1 MAKQMIYGEE
11 ARKKLLDGITAA
23 TDAIKVT
30 LGPKARTV
38 VLDKSFGSPTIIN
51 DGVTIAKDIELPDPY
66 ENMGAQ
72 LVKEVAS
79 KAQDN
84 AGDGTS
90 TAAIL
95 AQSLSS
101 YGLRNVSAGMSPV
114 NLKSGFDKAIET
126 VVSELKSASKPVKE
140 SGEVIEQVA
149 SISANNDSEIGSL
162 IASAVEKVGHD
173 GIITVEEAKSMETS
187 LKVVEGMEFD
197 KGYVSPYMITDRE
210 KREAILENPKILLTD
225 HTVSSA
231 QDLIPALEVAVKQT
245 KSPLLIISK
254 DLEGEALAT
263 LVLNVASKVV
273 KACAVKAPG
282 FGDEQGEQL
291 EDIAILTGGT
301 VVVKD
306 QGSELKDIT
315 ETHLGTAEKVIIG
328 KNKTTLISGGGSKKA
343 IDERVSIL
351 KSQSNVATSKWDKEK
366 LDKRIGRLSGGVA
379 VLEIGAATETEMKE
393 KKGRVDDALS
403 ATRAA
408 MAEGVVAGGGVALLR
423 ASDSLEAK
431 VIKNTG
437 NLSAEESVGVKI
449 VKDALAIPARQI
461 AENAGEDG
469 SVVVSKIREGKG
481 NFGFN
486 ARTNTYEDLM
496 KAGVV
501 DPVKVTRNAIQ
512 AAGSIAGLVLT
523 TETLVC
529 DIPEE
534 NSGMPAM
541 PDMGGMG
548 GMGGMM

>member
-72 LVKEVAS
+72 LVKEVAI

-315 ETHLGTAEKVIIG
+315 ETHLGTAERVIIG

-393 KKGRVDDALS
+393 KKGRVDDALN

-423 ASDSLEAK
+423 ASESLEKLAGK
-431 VIKNTG
+431 
-437 NLSAEESVGVKI
+437 LSDEESVGVKI
-449 VKDALAIPARQI
+449 VRDALAIPSRQI
-461 AENAGEDG
+461 ADNAGEDG

>member
-11 ARKKLLDGITAA
+11 ARKKLLEGISAA
-23 TDAIKVT
+23 ADAIKVT

-51 DGVTIAKDIELPDPY
+51 DGVTIAKDIELPDAY

-90 TAAIL
+90 TAAVL
-95 AQSLSS
+95 AQALSS

-126 VVSELKSASKPVKE
+126 VVADLKKASKPVE
-140 SGEVIEQVA
+140 SGEVIKQVA
-149 SISANNDSEIGSL
+149 SISANNDSEIGTL
-162 IASAVEKVGHD
+162 IADAVEKVGHD

-197 KGYVSPYMITDRE
+197 KGYVSPYMVTDRE
-210 KREAILENPKILLTD
+210 KREAVLENPKILYTD
-225 HTVSSA
+225 HTVSAA
-231 QDLIPALEVAVKQT
+231 QDLIPALEVAVKQS
-245 KSPLLIISK
+245 KSPLLIVAK
-254 DLEGEALAT
+254 DVEGEALAT

-291 EDIAILTGGT
+291 EDLAILTGGT
-301 VVVKD
+301 VLVKD
-306 QGSELKDIT
+306 QGAELKEIT
-315 ETHLGTAEKVIIG
+315 EAHLGTAEKVIIG
-328 KNKTTLISGGGSKKA
+328 KNKTTIISGGGSKKA
-343 IDERVSIL
+343 IEDRVGIL
-351 KSQSNVATSKWDKEK
+351 RSQSNVASSKWDKEK

-393 KKGRVDDALS
+393 KKARVDDALN

-423 ASDSLEAK
+423 ASQSLDKMASK
-431 VIKNTG
+431 
-437 NLSAEESVGVKI
+437 LSDEESVGVRI
-449 VKDALAIPARQI
+449 VRDALAIPARQI

-469 SVVVSKIREGKG
+469 SVVAVSY
-481 NFGFN
+481 
-486 ARTNTYEDLM
+486 THLTL
-496 KAGVV
+496 
-501 DPVKVTRNAIQ
+501 PTTR
-512 AAGSIAGLVLT
+512 
-523 TETLVC
+523 
-529 DIPEE
+529 
-534 NSGMPAM
+534 
-541 PDMGGMG
+541 
-548 GMGGMM
+548 

>member
-1 MAKQMIYGEE
+1 MIYGEE

-38 VLDKSFGSPTIIN
+38 ILDKSFGSPTIIN

-72 LVKEVAS
+72 LVKEVAI

-95 AQSLSS
+95 AQSLSY

-301 VVVKD
+301 VIVKD

-315 ETHLGTAEKVIIG
+315 EAHLGTAEKVIIG

-393 KKGRVDDALS
+393 KKGRVDDALN

-423 ASDSLEAK
+423 ASESLEKLAGK
-431 VIKNTG
+431 
-437 NLSAEESVGVKI
+437 LSDEESVGVKI
-449 VKDALAIPARQI
+449 VRDALAIPSRQI
-461 AENAGEDG
+461 ADNAGEDG

-512 AAGSIAGLVLT
+512 AAGSIAGLILT

-548 GMGGMM
+548 GMM

>member
-1 MAKQMIYGEE
+1 MIYGEE
-11 ARKKLLDGITAA
+11 ARKKLLDGITTA

-38 VLDKSFGSPTIIN
+38 ILDKSFGSPTIIN

-72 LVKEVAS
+72 LVKEVAI

-95 AQSLSS
+95 AQSLSY

-114 NLKSGFDKAIET
+114 NLRSGFDKAIEM

-162 IASAVEKVGHD
+162 IASAVEKVGRD

-231 QDLIPALEVAVKQT
+231 QDLIPALEVAVKQS
-245 KSPLLIISK
+245 KKPLLIISK

-263 LVLNVASKVV
+263 LVLNVVSGHV

-301 VVVKD
+301 VIVKD

-315 ETHLGTAEKVIIG
+315 EAHFGTAERVIIG

-393 KKGRVDDALS
+393 KKGRVDDALN

-423 ASDSLEAK
+423 ASESLEKLA
-431 VIKNTG
+431 G
-437 NLSAEESVGVKI
+437 ELSDEESVGVKI
-449 VKDALAIPARQI
+449 VRDALAIPSRQI
-461 AENAGEDG
+461 ADNAGEDG

-512 AAGSIAGLVLT
+512 AAGSIAGLILT

-548 GMGGMM
+548 GMM

>member
-1 MAKQMIYGEE
+1 MIYGEE

-72 LVKEVAS
+72 LVKEVAI

-95 AQSLSS
+95 AQSLSY

-315 ETHLGTAEKVIIG
+315 ETHLGSAEKVIIG

-351 KSQSNVATSKWDKEK
+351 KSQSKVATSKWDKEK

-393 KKGRVDDALS
+393 KKGRVDDALN

-423 ASDSLEAK
+423 ASESLEKLAGK
-431 VIKNTG
+431 
-437 NLSAEESVGVKI
+437 LSDEESVGVKI
-449 VKDALAIPARQI
+449 VRDALAIPSRQI
-461 AENAGEDG
+461 ADNAGEDG

>member
-11 ARKKLLDGITAA
+11 ARKKLLDGINSA

-51 DGVTIAKDIELPDPY
+51 DGVTIAKDIELPDAY

-114 NLKSGFDKAIET
+114 NLKSGFDKAIGT
-126 VVSELKSASKPVKE
+126 VVDQLKSASISVE
-140 SGEVIEQVA
+140 SSEVIEQVA
-149 SISANNDSEIGSL
+149 SISANNDPEIGKL
-162 IASAVEKVGHD
+162 IADAVDKVGHD

-187 LKVVEGMEFD
+187 LKVVEVMEFD
-197 KGYVSPYMITDRE
+197 KCYVSPYMITDRE
-210 KREAILENPKILLTD
+210 KREAVLENPKILLTD
-225 HTVSSA
+225 HTVSAA
-231 QDLIPALEVAVKQT
+231 QDLIPALEVAVKQS
-245 KSPLLIISK
+245 KAPLLIIAK
-254 DLEGEALAT
+254 DVEGEALAT

-301 VVVKD
+301 VLVKD

-315 ETHLGTAEKVIIG
+315 EAHLGTAEKIIIG
-328 KNKTTLISGGGSKKA
+328 KNKTTVISGGGSKKS
-343 IDERVSIL
+343 INDRVEIL
-351 KSQSNVATSKWDKEK
+351 RSQSNVATSKWDKEK
-366 LDKRIGRLSGGVA
+366 LDKRVGRLSGGVA

-393 KKGRVDDALS
+393 KKARVDDALN

-408 MAEGVVAGGGVALLR
+408 MAEGVVTGGGVALLR
-423 ASDSLEAK
+423 ASESLDKLAGK
-431 VIKNTG
+431 
-437 NLSAEESVGVKI
+437 LSDEESVGVKI
-449 VKDALAIPARQI
+449 VRDALAIPARQI
-461 AENAGEDG
+461 ADNAGEDG
-469 SVVVSKIREGKG
+469 SVVVSKIKEGKG

-523 TETLVC
+523 TETLVS

-534 NSGMPAM
+534 NAGAMPPM

>member
-38 VLDKSFGSPTIIN
+38 ILDKSFGSPTIIN

-72 LVKEVAS
+72 LVKEVAI

-95 AQSLSS
+95 AQSLSY

-114 NLKSGFDKAIET
+114 NLKSGFDKAIEM

-301 VVVKD
+301 VIVKD

-315 ETHLGTAEKVIIG
+315 EAHLGTAEKVIIG
-328 KNKTTLISGGGSKKA
+328 KNNTTLISGGGSKKA

-393 KKGRVDDALS
+393 KKGRVDDALN

-423 ASDSLEAK
+423 ASESLEKLAGK
-431 VIKNTG
+431 
-437 NLSAEESVGVKI
+437 LSDEESVGVKI
-449 VKDALAIPARQI
+449 VRDALAIPSRQI
-461 AENAGEDG
+461 ADNAGEDG

-512 AAGSIAGLVLT
+512 AAGSIAGLILT

>member
-1 MAKQMIYGEE
+1 MIYGEE

-38 VLDKSFGSPTIIN
+38 VLDRSFGSPTIIN

-72 LVKEVAS
+72 LVKEVAI

-95 AQSLSS
+95 AQSLSY

-273 KACAVKAPG
+273 RACAVKAPG

-315 ETHLGTAEKVIIG
+315 EAHLGTAEKVIIG

-393 KKGRVDDALS
+393 KKGRVDDALN

-423 ASDSLEAK
+423 ASESLRKLAGK
-431 VIKNTG
+431 
-437 NLSAEESVGVKI
+437 LSDEESVGVKI
-449 VKDALAIPARQI
+449 VRDALAIPSRQI
-461 AENAGEDG
+461 ADNAGEDG

-496 KAGVV
+496 KAGVI

>member
-95 AQSLSS
+95 AQSLSY

-126 VVSELKSASKPVKE
+126 VVSELKSASTPVKE

-315 ETHLGTAEKVIIG
+315 EAHLGTAEKVIIG

-343 IDERVSIL
+343 IDGRVSIL

-393 KKGRVDDALS
+393 KKGRVDDALN

-423 ASDSLEAK
+423 ASESLEKLAGK
-431 VIKNTG
+431 
-437 NLSAEESVGVKI
+437 LSDEESVGVKI
-449 VKDALAIPARQI
+449 VRDALAIPSRQI
-461 AENAGEDG
+461 ADNAGEDG

>member
-11 ARKKLLDGITAA
+11 ARKKLLDGINSA

-51 DGVTIAKDIELPDPY
+51 DGVTIAKDIELPDAY

-114 NLKSGFDKAIET
+114 NLKSGFDKAIGT
-126 VVSELKSASKPVKE
+126 VVDQLKSASISVE
-140 SGEVIEQVA
+140 SSEVIEQVA
-149 SISANNDSEIGSL
+149 SISANNDPEIGKL
-162 IASAVEKVGHD
+162 IADAVDKVGHD

-210 KREAILENPKILLTD
+210 KREAVLENPKILLTD
-225 HTVSSA
+225 HTVSAA
-231 QDLIPALEVAVKQT
+231 QDLIPALEVAVKQS
-245 KSPLLIISK
+245 KAPLLIIAK
-254 DLEGEALAT
+254 DVEGEALAT

-301 VVVKD
+301 VLVKD

-315 ETHLGTAEKVIIG
+315 EAHLGTAEKIIIG
-328 KNKTTLISGGGSKKA
+328 KNKTTVISGGGSKKS
-343 IDERVSIL
+343 INDRVEIL
-351 KSQSNVATSKWDKEK
+351 RSQSNVATSKWDKEK
-366 LDKRIGRLSGGVA
+366 LDKRVGRLSGGVA

-393 KKGRVDDALS
+393 KKARVDDALN

-408 MAEGVVAGGGVALLR
+408 MAEGVVTGGGVALLR
-423 ASDSLEAK
+423 ASESLDKLAGK
-431 VIKNTG
+431 
-437 NLSAEESVGVKI
+437 LSDEESVGVKI
-449 VKDALAIPARQI
+449 VRDALAIPARQI
-461 AENAGEDG
+461 ADNAGEDG
-469 SVVVSKIREGKG
+469 SVVVSKIKEGKG

-523 TETLVC
+523 TETLVS

-534 NSGMPAM
+534 NAGAMPPM

>member
-38 VLDKSFGSPTIIN
+38 ILDKSFGSPTIIN

-72 LVKEVAS
+72 LVKEVAI

-95 AQSLSS
+95 AQSLSY

-114 NLKSGFDKAIET
+114 NLKRGFDKAIET

-301 VVVKD
+301 VIVKD

-315 ETHLGTAEKVIIG
+315 EAHLGTAEKVIIG
-328 KNKTTLISGGGSKKA
+328 KNKTTLIAGGGSKKA

-393 KKGRVDDALS
+393 KKGRVDDALN

-423 ASDSLEAK
+423 ASESLEKLAGK
-431 VIKNTG
+431 
-437 NLSAEESVGVKI
+437 LSDEESVGVKI
-449 VKDALAIPARQI
+449 VRDALAIPSRQI
-461 AENAGEDG
+461 ADNAGEDG

-496 KAGVV
+496 KAGVI

-512 AAGSIAGLVLT
+512 AAGSIAGLILT

>member
-1 MAKQMIYGEE
+1 MIYGEE

-38 VLDKSFGSPTIIN
+38 ILDKSFGSPTIIN

-72 LVKEVAS
+72 LVKEVAI

-95 AQSLSS
+95 AQSLSY

-114 NLKSGFDKAIET
+114 NLRSGFDKAIEM

-225 HTVSSA
+225 HTISSA

-301 VVVKD
+301 VIVKD

-315 ETHLGTAEKVIIG
+315 EAHLGTAEKVIIG

-393 KKGRVDDALS
+393 KKGRVDDALN

-423 ASDSLEAK
+423 ASESLEKLA
-431 VIKNTG
+431 G
-437 NLSAEESVGVKI
+437 ELSDEESVGVKI
-449 VKDALAIPARQI
+449 VRDALAIPSRQI
-461 AENAGEDG
+461 ADNAGEDG

-496 KAGVV
+496 KAGVI

-512 AAGSIAGLVLT
+512 AAGSIAGLILT
-523 TETLVC
+523 TETLIC

-534 NSGMPAM
+534 NSRMPAM

>member
-11 ARKKLLDGITAA
+11 ARKKLLDGINSA

-51 DGVTIAKDIELPDPY
+51 DGVTIAKDIELPDAY

-114 NLKSGFDKAIET
+114 NLKSGFDKAIGT
-126 VVSELKSASKPVKE
+126 VVDQLKSASISVE
-140 SGEVIEQVA
+140 SSEVIEQVA
-149 SISANNDSEIGSL
+149 SISANNDPEIGKL
-162 IASAVEKVGHD
+162 IADAVDKVGHD

-210 KREAILENPKILLTD
+210 KREAVLENPKILLTD
-225 HTVSSA
+225 HTVSAA
-231 QDLIPALEVAVKQT
+231 QDLIPALEVAVKQS
-245 KSPLLIISK
+245 KAPLLIIAK
-254 DLEGEALAT
+254 DVEGEALAT

-301 VVVKD
+301 VLVKD

-315 ETHLGTAEKVIIG
+315 EAHLGTAEKIIIG
-328 KNKTTLISGGGSKKA
+328 KNKTTVISGGGSKKS
-343 IDERVSIL
+343 INDRVEIL
-351 KSQSNVATSKWDKEK
+351 RSQSNVATSKWDKEK
-366 LDKRIGRLSGGVA
+366 LDKRVGRLSGGGA

-393 KKGRVDDALS
+393 KKARVDDALN

-408 MAEGVVAGGGVALLR
+408 MAEGVVTGGGVALLR
-423 ASDSLEAK
+423 ASESLDKLAGK
-431 VIKNTG
+431 
-437 NLSAEESVGVKI
+437 LSDEESVGVKI
-449 VKDALAIPARQI
+449 VRDALAIPARQI
-461 AENAGEDG
+461 ADNAGEDG
-469 SVVVSKIREGKG
+469 SVVVSKIKEGKG

-523 TETLVC
+523 TETLVS

-534 NSGMPAM
+534 NAGAMPPM

>member
-72 LVKEVAS
+72 LVKEVAI

-95 AQSLSS
+95 AQSLSY

-126 VVSELKSASKPVKE
+126 VVSELKSASTPVKE

-315 ETHLGTAEKVIIG
+315 EAHLGTAEKVIIG

-343 IDERVSIL
+343 IDGRVSIL

-393 KKGRVDDALS
+393 KKGRVDDALN

-423 ASDSLEAK
+423 ASESLEKLAGK
-431 VIKNTG
+431 
-437 NLSAEESVGVKI
+437 LSDEESVGVKI
-449 VKDALAIPARQI
+449 VRDALAIPSRQI
-461 AENAGEDG
+461 ADNAGEDG

>member
-343 IDERVSIL
+343 IDGRVSIL

-393 KKGRVDDALS
+393 KKGRVDDALN

-423 ASDSLEAK
+423 ASESLEKLAGK
-431 VIKNTG
+431 
-437 NLSAEESVGVKI
+437 LSDEESVGVKI
-449 VKDALAIPARQI
+449 VRDALAIPSRQI
-461 AENAGEDG
+461 ADNAGEDG

>member
-1 MAKQMIYGEE
+1 MIYGEE
-11 ARKKLLDGITAA
+11 ARKKLLDGINSA

-51 DGVTIAKDIELPDPY
+51 DGVTIAKDIELPDAY

-114 NLKSGFDKAIET
+114 NLKSGFDKAIGT
-126 VVSELKSASKPVKE
+126 VVDQLKSASISVE
-140 SGEVIEQVA
+140 SSEVIEQVA
-149 SISANNDSEIGSL
+149 SISANNDPEIGKL
-162 IASAVEKVGHD
+162 IADAVDKVGHD

-210 KREAILENPKILLTD
+210 KREAVLENPKILLTD
-225 HTVSSA
+225 HTVSAA
-231 QDLIPALEVAVKQT
+231 QDLIPALEVAVKQS
-245 KSPLLIISK
+245 KAPLLIIAK
-254 DLEGEALAT
+254 DVEGEALAT

-301 VVVKD
+301 VLVKD

-315 ETHLGTAEKVIIG
+315 EAHLGTAEKIIIG
-328 KNKTTLISGGGSKKA
+328 KNKTTVISGGGSKKS
-343 IDERVSIL
+343 INDRVEIL
-351 KSQSNVATSKWDKEK
+351 RSQSNVATSKWDKEK
-366 LDKRIGRLSGGVA
+366 LDKRVGRLSGGVA

-393 KKGRVDDALS
+393 KKARVDDALN

-408 MAEGVVAGGGVALLR
+408 MAEGVVTGGGVALLR
-423 ASDSLEAK
+423 ASESLDKLAGK
-431 VIKNTG
+431 
-437 NLSAEESVGVKI
+437 LSDEESVGVKI
-449 VKDALAIPARQI
+449 VRDALAIPARQI
-461 AENAGEDG
+461 ADNAGEDG
-469 SVVVSKIREGKG
+469 SVVVSKIKEGKG

-523 TETLVC
+523 TETLVS

-534 NSGMPAM
+534 NAGAMPPM

>member
-1 MAKQMIYGEE
+1 MIYGEE

-38 VLDKSFGSPTIIN
+38 ILDKSFGSPTIIN

-72 LVKEVAS
+72 LVKEVAI

-95 AQSLSS
+95 AQSLSY

-273 KACAVKAPG
+273 RACAVKAPG

-301 VVVKD
+301 VIVKD

-315 ETHLGTAEKVIIG
+315 EAHLGTAEKVIIG

-393 KKGRVDDALS
+393 KKGRVDDALN

-423 ASDSLEAK
+423 ASESLEKLAGK
-431 VIKNTG
+431 
-437 NLSAEESVGVKI
+437 LSDEESVGVKI
-449 VKDALAIPARQI
+449 VRDALAIPSRQI
-461 AENAGEDG
+461 ADNAGEDG

-512 AAGSIAGLVLT
+512 AAGSIAGLILT

-548 GMGGMM
+548 GMM

>member
-38 VLDKSFGSPTIIN
+38 ILDKSFGSPTIIN

-72 LVKEVAS
+72 LVKEVAI

-95 AQSLSS
+95 AQSLSY

-114 NLKSGFDKAIET
+114 NLKSGFDKAIEM

-301 VVVKD
+301 VIVKD

-315 ETHLGTAEKVIIG
+315 EAHLGTAEKVIIG

-393 KKGRVDDALS
+393 KKGRVDDALN

-423 ASDSLEAK
+423 ASESLEKLAGK
-431 VIKNTG
+431 
-437 NLSAEESVGVKI
+437 LSDEESVGVKI
-449 VKDALAIPARQI
+449 VRDALAIPSRQI
-461 AENAGEDG
+461 ADNAGEDG

-512 AAGSIAGLVLT
+512 AAGSIAGLILT

>member
-38 VLDKSFGSPTIIN
+38 ILDKSFGSPTIIN

-72 LVKEVAS
+72 LVKEVAI

-95 AQSLSS
+95 AQSLSY

-301 VVVKD
+301 VIVKD

-315 ETHLGTAEKVIIG
+315 EAHLGTAEKVIIG

-393 KKGRVDDALS
+393 KKGRVDDALN

-423 ASDSLEAK
+423 ASESLEKLAGK
-431 VIKNTG
+431 
-437 NLSAEESVGVKI
+437 LSDEESVGVKI
-449 VKDALAIPARQI
+449 VRDALAIPSRQI
-461 AENAGEDG
+461 ADNAGEDG

-512 AAGSIAGLVLT
+512 AAGSIAGLILT

>member
-1 MAKQMIYGEE
+1 MIYGEE

-38 VLDKSFGSPTIIN
+38 ILDKSFGSPTIIN

-72 LVKEVAS
+72 LVKEVAI

-95 AQSLSS
+95 AQSLSY

-301 VVVKD
+301 VIVKD

-315 ETHLGTAEKVIIG
+315 EAHLGTAEKVIIG

-393 KKGRVDDALS
+393 KKGRVDDALN

-423 ASDSLEAK
+423 ASESLEKLAGK
-431 VIKNTG
+431 
-437 NLSAEESVGVKI
+437 LSDEESVGVKI
-449 VKDALAIPARQI
+449 VRDALAIPSRQI
-461 AENAGEDG
+461 ADNAGEDG

>member
-11 ARKKLLDGITAA
+11 ARKKLLDGINSA

-51 DGVTIAKDIELPDPY
+51 DGVTIAKDIELPDAY

-114 NLKSGFDKAIET
+114 NLRSGFDKAIST
-126 VVSELKSASKPVKE
+126 VVDELKSASISVE
-140 SGEVIEQVA
+140 SSEVIEQVA
-149 SISANNDSEIGSL
+149 SISANNDSEIGKL

-210 KREAILENPKILLTD
+210 KREAVLENPKILLTD
-225 HTVSSA
+225 HTVSAA
-231 QDLIPALEVAVKQT
+231 QDLIPALEIAVKQS
-245 KSPLLIISK
+245 KAPLLIVSK
-254 DLEGEALAT
+254 DVEGEALAT

-291 EDIAILTGGT
+291 EDIAMLTGGT
-301 VVVKD
+301 VLVKD

-315 ETHLGTAEKVIIG
+315 ESHLGTAEKVIIG
-328 KNKTTLISGGGSKKA
+328 KNKTTVISGGGSKKA
-343 IDERVSIL
+343 ISDRVEIL
-351 KSQSNVATSKWDKEK
+351 RSQSNVATSKWDKEK

-393 KKGRVDDALS
+393 KKARVDDALN

-408 MAEGVVAGGGVALLR
+408 MAEGVVTGGGVALLR
-423 ASDSLEAK
+423 ASESLDKLAGK
-431 VIKNTG
+431 
-437 NLSAEESVGVKI
+437 LSDEESVGVKI
-449 VKDALAIPARQI
+449 VRDALAIPARQI

-523 TETLVC
+523 TETLVS

-534 NSGMPAM
+534 GGGAMPAM

>member
-38 VLDKSFGSPTIIN
+38 ILDKSFGSPTIIN

-72 LVKEVAS
+72 LVKEVAI

-95 AQSLSS
+95 AQSLSY

-149 SISANNDSEIGSL
+149 SISANNDSEIISL

-301 VVVKD
+301 VIVKD

-315 ETHLGTAEKVIIG
+315 EAHLGTAEKVIIG

-393 KKGRVDDALS
+393 KKGRVDDALN

-423 ASDSLEAK
+423 ASESLEKLAGK
-431 VIKNTG
+431 
-437 NLSAEESVGVKI
+437 LSDEESVGVKI
-449 VKDALAIPARQI
+449 VRDALAIPSRQI
-461 AENAGEDG
+461 ADNAGEEG

-496 KAGVV
+496 KAGVI

>member
-1 MAKQMIYGEE
+1 MIYGEE
-11 ARKKLLDGITAA
+11 ARKKLLDGINSA

-51 DGVTIAKDIELPDPY
+51 DGVTIAKDIELPDAY

-114 NLKSGFDKAIET
+114 NLKSGFDKAIDT
-126 VVSELKSASKPVKE
+126 VVDRLKSASISVE
-140 SGEVIEQVA
+140 SSEVIEQVA
-149 SISANNDSEIGSL
+149 SISANNDPEIGKL
-162 IASAVEKVGHD
+162 IADAVDKVGHD

-210 KREAILENPKILLTD
+210 KREAVLENPKILLTD
-225 HTVSSA
+225 HTVSAA
-231 QDLIPALEVAVKQT
+231 QDLIPALEVAVKQS
-245 KSPLLIISK
+245 KSPLLIIAK
-254 DLEGEALAT
+254 DVEGEALAT

-301 VVVKD
+301 VLVKD

-315 ETHLGTAEKVIIG
+315 ETHLGTADKVIIG
-328 KNKTTLISGGGSKKA
+328 KNKTTVISGAGSKKS
-343 IDERVSIL
+343 IKDRVEIL
-351 KSQSNVATSKWDKEK
+351 RSQSNVATSKWDKEK
-366 LDKRIGRLSGGVA
+366 LDKRVGRLSGGVA

-393 KKGRVDDALS
+393 KKARVDDALN

-423 ASDSLEAK
+423 ASESLDKLAGK
-431 VIKNTG
+431 
-437 NLSAEESVGVKI
+437 LSDEESVGVKI
-449 VKDALAIPARQI
+449 VRDALAIPARQI
-461 AENAGEDG
+461 ADNAGEDG
-469 SVVVSKIREGKG
+469 SVVVSKIKEGKG

-523 TETLVC
+523 TETLVS

-534 NSGMPAM
+534 NAGAMPPM

>member
-1 MAKQMIYGEE
+1 MIYGEE
-11 ARKKLLDGITAA
+11 ARKKLLDGINSA

-51 DGVTIAKDIELPDPY
+51 DGVTIAKDIELPDAY

-114 NLKSGFDKAIET
+114 NLRSGFDKAIST
-126 VVSELKSASKPVKE
+126 VVDELKSASISVE
-140 SGEVIEQVA
+140 SSEVIEQVA
-149 SISANNDSEIGSL
+149 SISANNDSEIGKL

-210 KREAILENPKILLTD
+210 KREAVLENPKILLTD
-225 HTVSSA
+225 HTVSAA
-231 QDLIPALEVAVKQT
+231 QDLIPALEIAVKQS
-245 KSPLLIISK
+245 KAPLLIVSK
-254 DLEGEALAT
+254 DVEGEALAT

-291 EDIAILTGGT
+291 EDIAMLTGGT
-301 VVVKD
+301 VLVKD

-315 ETHLGTAEKVIIG
+315 ESHLGTAEKVIIG
-328 KNKTTLISGGGSKKA
+328 KNKTTVISGGGSKKS
-343 IDERVSIL
+343 INDRVDIL
-351 KSQSNVATSKWDKEK
+351 RSQSKVATSKWDKEK

-393 KKGRVDDALS
+393 KKARVDDALN

-408 MAEGVVAGGGVALLR
+408 MAEGVVTGGGVALLR
-423 ASDSLEAK
+423 ASESLDKLAGK
-431 VIKNTG
+431 
-437 NLSAEESVGVKI
+437 LSDEESVGVKI
-449 VKDALAIPARQI
+449 VRDALAIPARQI

-523 TETLVC
+523 TETLVS

-534 NSGMPAM
+534 GGGAMPAM

>member
-72 LVKEVAS
+72 LVKEVAI

-95 AQSLSS
+95 AQSLSY

-197 KGYVSPYMITDRE
+197 KGYVSPYMVTDRE

-393 KKGRVDDALS
+393 KKGRVDDALN

-423 ASDSLEAK
+423 ASESLEKLAGK
-431 VIKNTG
+431 
-437 NLSAEESVGVKI
+437 LSDEESVGVKI
-449 VKDALAIPARQI
+449 VRDALAIPSRQI
-461 AENAGEDG
+461 ADNAGEDG

>member
-1 MAKQMIYGEE
+1 MIYGEE

-38 VLDKSFGSPTIIN
+38 ILDKSFGSPTIIN

-72 LVKEVAS
+72 LVKEVAI

-95 AQSLSS
+95 AQSLSY

-114 NLKSGFDKAIET
+114 NLRSGFDKAIEM

-210 KREAILENPKILLTD
+210 KREAILQNPKILLTD

-301 VVVKD
+301 VIVKD

-315 ETHLGTAEKVIIG
+315 EAHLGTAEKVIIG

-393 KKGRVDDALS
+393 KKGRVDDALN

-423 ASDSLEAK
+423 ASESLEKLAGK
-431 VIKNTG
+431 
-437 NLSAEESVGVKI
+437 LSDEESVGVKI
-449 VKDALAIPARQI
+449 VRDALAIPSRQI
-461 AENAGEDG
+461 ADNAGEDG

-512 AAGSIAGLVLT
+512 AAGSIAGLILT

-548 GMGGMM
+548 GMM

>member
-38 VLDKSFGSPTIIN
+38 ILDKSFGSPTIIN

-72 LVKEVAS
+72 LVKEVAI

-95 AQSLSS
+95 AQSLSY

-114 NLKSGFDKAIET
+114 NLRSGFDKAIEM

-301 VVVKD
+301 VIVKD
-306 QGSELKDIT
+306 QGSELKEIT
-315 ETHLGTAEKVIIG
+315 EAHLGTAEKVIIG

-393 KKGRVDDALS
+393 KKGRVDDALN

-423 ASDSLEAK
+423 ASESLEKLAGK
-431 VIKNTG
+431 
-437 NLSAEESVGVKI
+437 LSDEESVGVKI
-449 VKDALAIPARQI
+449 VRDALAIPSRQI
-461 AENAGEDG
+461 ADNAGEDG

-512 AAGSIAGLVLT
+512 AAGSIAGLILT

-548 GMGGMM
+548 GMM

>member
-11 ARKKLLDGITAA
+11 ARKKLLDGITTA

-38 VLDKSFGSPTIIN
+38 ILDKSFGSPTIIN

-72 LVKEVAS
+72 LVKEVAI

-95 AQSLSS
+95 AQSLSY

-114 NLKSGFDKAIET
+114 NLRSGFDKAIEM

-225 HTVSSA
+225 HTISSA

-301 VVVKD
+301 VIVKD

-315 ETHLGTAEKVIIG
+315 EAHLGTADKVIIG

-393 KKGRVDDALS
+393 KKGRVDDALN

-423 ASDSLEAK
+423 ASESLEKLA
-431 VIKNTG
+431 G
-437 NLSAEESVGVKI
+437 ELSDEESVGVKI
-449 VKDALAIPARQI
+449 VRDALAIPSRQI
-461 AENAGEDG
+461 ADNAGEDG

-496 KAGVV
+496 KAGVI

-512 AAGSIAGLVLT
+512 AAGSIAGLILT
-523 TETLVC
+523 TETLIC

-548 GMGGMM
+548 GMM

>member
-72 LVKEVAS
+72 LVKEVAI

-95 AQSLSS
+95 AQSLSY

-126 VVSELKSASKPVKE
+126 VVSELKSASTPVKE

-291 EDIAILTGGT
+291 EDIAILTGGK

-315 ETHLGTAEKVIIG
+315 EAHLGTAEKVIIG

-343 IDERVSIL
+343 IDGRVSIL

-393 KKGRVDDALS
+393 KKGRVDDALN

-423 ASDSLEAK
+423 ASESLEKLAGK
-431 VIKNTG
+431 
-437 NLSAEESVGVKI
+437 LSDEESVGVKI
-449 VKDALAIPARQI
+449 VRDALAIPSRQI
-461 AENAGEDG
+461 ADNAGEDG

>member
-1 MAKQMIYGEE
+1 MIYGEE
-11 ARKKLLDGITAA
+11 ARKKLLEGISAA
-23 TDAIKVT
+23 ADAIKVT

-51 DGVTIAKDIELPDPY
+51 DGVTIAKDIELPDAY

-90 TAAIL
+90 TAAVL
-95 AQSLSS
+95 AQALSS

-126 VVSELKSASKPVKE
+126 VVADLKKASKPVE
-140 SGEVIEQVA
+140 SGEVIKQVA
-149 SISANNDSEIGSL
+149 SISANNDSEIGTL
-162 IASAVEKVGHD
+162 IADAVEKVGHD

-197 KGYVSPYMITDRE
+197 KGYVSPYMVTDRE
-210 KREAILENPKILLTD
+210 KREAVLENPKILYTD
-225 HTVSSA
+225 HTVSAA
-231 QDLIPALEVAVKQT
+231 QDLIPALEVAVKQS
-245 KSPLLIISK
+245 KSPLLIVAK
-254 DLEGEALAT
+254 DVEGEALAT

-291 EDIAILTGGT
+291 EDLAILTGGT
-301 VVVKD
+301 VLVKD
-306 QGSELKDIT
+306 QGAELKDIT
-315 ETHLGTAEKVIIG
+315 EAHLGTAEKVIIG
-328 KNKTTLISGGGSKKA
+328 KNKTTIISGGGSKKA
-343 IDERVSIL
+343 IEDRVGIL
-351 KSQSNVATSKWDKEK
+351 RSQSNVASSKWDKEK

-393 KKGRVDDALS
+393 KKARVDDALN

-423 ASDSLEAK
+423 ASESLDKMASK
-431 VIKNTG
+431 
-437 NLSAEESVGVKI
+437 LSDEESVGVRI
-449 VKDALAIPARQI
+449 VRDALAIPARQI

-469 SVVVSKIREGKG
+469 SVVVSKIREQKG

-496 KAGVV
+496 EAGVV

-523 TETLVC
+523 TETLVS

-534 NSGMPAM
+534 GGSMPPAM

>member
-1 MAKQMIYGEE
+1 MIYGEE

-72 LVKEVAS
+72 LVKEVAI

-343 IDERVSIL
+343 IDGRVSIL

-393 KKGRVDDALS
+393 KKGRVDDALN

-423 ASDSLEAK
+423 ASESLEKLAGK
-431 VIKNTG
+431 
-437 NLSAEESVGVKI
+437 LSDEESVGVKI
-449 VKDALAIPARQI
+449 VRDALAIPSRQI
-461 AENAGEDG
+461 ADNAGEDG

>member
-11 ARKKLLDGITAA
+11 ARKKLLDGINSA

-51 DGVTIAKDIELPDPY
+51 DGVTIAKDIELPDAY

-114 NLKSGFDKAIET
+114 NLKSGFDKAIGT
-126 VVSELKSASKPVKE
+126 VVDQLKSASISVE
-140 SGEVIEQVA
+140 SSEVIEQVA
-149 SISANNDSEIGSL
+149 SISANNDPEIGKL
-162 IASAVEKVGHD
+162 IADAVDKVGHD

-210 KREAILENPKILLTD
+210 KREAVLENPKILLTD
-225 HTVSSA
+225 HTVSAA
-231 QDLIPALEVAVKQT
+231 QDLIPALEVAVKQS
-245 KSPLLIISK
+245 KSPLLIVAK
-254 DLEGEALAT
+254 DVEGEALAT

-301 VVVKD
+301 VLVKD

-315 ETHLGTAEKVIIG
+315 EAHLGTAEKVIIG
-328 KNKTTLISGGGSKKA
+328 KNKTTVISGGGTKKA
-343 IDERVSIL
+343 INDRVEIL
-351 KSQSNVATSKWDKEK
+351 RSQSNVATSKWDKEK
-366 LDKRIGRLSGGVA
+366 LDKRVGRLSGGVA

-393 KKGRVDDALS
+393 KKARVDDALN

-423 ASDSLEAK
+423 ASESLDKLAGK
-431 VIKNTG
+431 
-437 NLSAEESVGVKI
+437 LSDEESVGVKI
-449 VKDALAIPARQI
+449 VRDALAIPARQI
-461 AENAGEDG
+461 ADNAGEDG
-469 SVVVSKIREGKG
+469 SVVVSKIKEGKG

-523 TETLVC
+523 TETLVS

-534 NSGMPAM
+534 NGAAMPPM

>member
-11 ARKKLLDGITAA
+11 ARKKLLDGITTA

-38 VLDKSFGSPTIIN
+38 ILDKSFGSPTIIN

-72 LVKEVAS
+72 LVKEVAI

-95 AQSLSS
+95 AQSLSY

-114 NLKSGFDKAIET
+114 NLKSGFDKAIEM

-301 VVVKD
+301 VIVKD

-315 ETHLGTAEKVIIG
+315 EAHLGTAEKVIIG

-393 KKGRVDDALS
+393 KKGRVDDALN

-423 ASDSLEAK
+423 ASESLEKLA
-431 VIKNTG
+431 G
-437 NLSAEESVGVKI
+437 ELSDEESVGVKI
-449 VKDALAIPARQI
+449 VRDALAIPSRQI
-461 AENAGEDG
+461 ADNAGEDG

-512 AAGSIAGLVLT
+512 AAGSIAGLILT

-548 GMGGMM
+548 GMM

>member
-126 VVSELKSASKPVKE
+126 VVSELKSASTPVKE

-315 ETHLGTAEKVIIG
+315 EAHLGTAEKVIIG

-343 IDERVSIL
+343 IDGRVSIL

-393 KKGRVDDALS
+393 KKGRVDDALN

-423 ASDSLEAK
+423 ASESLEKLAGK
-431 VIKNTG
+431 
-437 NLSAEESVGVKI
+437 LSDEESVGVKI
-449 VKDALAIPARQI
+449 VRDALAIPSRQI
-461 AENAGEDG
+461 ADNAGEDG

>member
-1 MAKQMIYGEE
+1 MIYGEE

-38 VLDKSFGSPTIIN
+38 ILDKSFGSPTIIN

-72 LVKEVAS
+72 LVKEVAI

-95 AQSLSS
+95 AQSLSY

-114 NLKSGFDKAIET
+114 NLRSGFDKAIEM

-225 HTVSSA
+225 HTISSA

-301 VVVKD
+301 VIVKD

-315 ETHLGTAEKVIIG
+315 EAHLGTAEKVIIG

-393 KKGRVDDALS
+393 KKGRVDDALN

-423 ASDSLEAK
+423 ASESLEKLA
-431 VIKNTG
+431 G
-437 NLSAEESVGVKI
+437 ELSDEESVGVKI
-449 VKDALAIPARQI
+449 VRDALAIPSRQI
-461 AENAGEDG
+461 ADNAGEDG

-512 AAGSIAGLVLT
+512 AAGSIAGLILT

-548 GMGGMM
+548 GMM